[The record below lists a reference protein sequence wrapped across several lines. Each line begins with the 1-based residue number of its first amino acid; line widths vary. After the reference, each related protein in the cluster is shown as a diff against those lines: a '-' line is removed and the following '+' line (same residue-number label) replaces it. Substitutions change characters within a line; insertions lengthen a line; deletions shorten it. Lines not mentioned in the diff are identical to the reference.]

1 MEFIRMKNV
10 IELEHVTKH
19 YQSFQAL
26 DDISFT
32 LQEGEV
38 FGLLG
43 PNGAGKTTTIRMLNG
58 LLPRTS
64 GQVRVFGL
72 DPETRGDQIRLHTGV
87 LTETPALYERLTARQ
102 NLEFSGRMY
111 DLSED
116 GLSKRVDEVLA
127 QFELTDRADDRVGT
141 YSKGMKQRMALARA
155 LLHQPDLLFLDE
167 PTAGLDPESAGQVN
181 ALIEQ
186 IGREHKKTVFLCT
199 HLLYEAQKLCDRV
212 AVLNH
217 GRVLALGTPQEL
229 ARDLFPGV
237 HLQVG
242 VEKSFPPDLFTWI
255 SGLNW
260 VNKAEVM
267 DEKTIRI
274 DLAVEDSIPDLVASL
289 VGQGVR
295 ICKVVPQEVTLEE
308 VYFSL
313 QEKAERG
320 DK

>member
-1 MEFIRMKNV
+1 MEFVLMKNV
-10 IELEHVTKH
+10 IELDHVTKH

-26 DDISFT
+26 DDMNFSI
-32 LQEGEV
+32 QQGEV

-43 PNGAGKTTTIRMLNG
+43 PNGAGKTTTIRVLNG

-64 GQVRVFGL
+64 GQVRVFGM

-102 NLEFSGRMY
+102 NLEFSGRMW
-111 DLSED
+111 DLEED
-116 GLSKRVDEVLA
+116 VISSRVTIMLA
-127 QFELTDRADDRVGT
+127 QFGLIDRADDRVGT

-167 PTAGLDPESAGQVN
+167 PTSGLDPESAGQVN

-186 IGREHKKTVFLCT
+186 IGGEHKKIVFLCT

-217 GRVLALGTPQEL
+217 GRVLALGSPQEL

-237 HLQVG
+237 HLEIG
-242 VEKSFPPDLFTWI
+242 VEQSFAPEALTWI
-255 SGLNW
+255 SSLDW
-260 VNKAEVM
+260 VNKFDQIDDKSIKIGLASE
-267 DEKTIRI
+267 DRI
-274 DLAVEDSIPDLVASL
+274 PELVASL
-289 VGQGVR
+289 VGRGIRV
-295 ICKVVPQEVTLEE
+295 CKVVPQEVTLEE

>member
-1 MEFIRMKNV
+1 MKNV

-26 DDISFT
+26 DDISFN

-111 DLSED
+111 DLPEE
-116 GLSKRVDEVLA
+116 GLSKRVEEVLA
-127 QFELTDRADDRVGT
+127 QFELTDRADDRVGA

-167 PTAGLDPESAGQVN
+167 PTSGLDPESAGQVN
-181 ALIEQ
+181 ELIEQ
-186 IGREHKKTVFLCT
+186 IGREHQKTVFLCT
-199 HLLYEAQKLCDRV
+199 HLLFEAQKLCDRV

-242 VEKSFPPDLFTWI
+242 VEQSFAAETLTWI
-255 SGLNW
+255 SGLDW
-260 VNKAEVM
+260 VNKAEAM
-267 DEKTIRI
+267 DDKTIRI
-274 DLAVEDSIPDLVASL
+274 DLTAEDRIPDLVASL
-289 VGQGVR
+289 VGQGIR
-295 ICKVVPQEVTLEE
+295 ICKVVPQEITLEE